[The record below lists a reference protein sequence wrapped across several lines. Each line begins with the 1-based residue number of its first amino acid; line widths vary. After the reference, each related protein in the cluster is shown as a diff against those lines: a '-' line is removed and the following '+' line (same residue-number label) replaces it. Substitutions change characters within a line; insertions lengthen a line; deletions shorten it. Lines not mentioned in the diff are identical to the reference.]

1 VVVTSLL
8 MLSILCFREMPGFGT
23 NLATHFPLSMSFNA
37 EYFSFLA
44 FFCTRY
50 NLFPVVFSQAVEAG
64 FEVIDPEETGL
75 GGEGMKSA
83 AQKRKEKKE
92 RQKQKEEK
100 KPEPPA
106 STNALASVEAP
117 TAVAAE
123 AKTGGTEVVIVG

>member
-1 VVVTSLL
+1 
-8 MLSILCFREMPGFGT
+8 
-23 NLATHFPLSMSFNA
+23 
-37 EYFSFLA
+37 
-44 FFCTRY
+44 
-50 NLFPVVFSQAVEAG
+50 LFFSQAVEAG

-75 GGEGMKSA
+75 GEGMKSA

-92 RQKQKEEK
+92 RQKQKEDK

-106 STNALASVEAP
+106 STAALASVEAP

>member
-1 VVVTSLL
+1 
-8 MLSILCFREMPGFGT
+8 MF
-23 NLATHFPLSMSFNA
+23 
-37 EYFSFLA
+37 
-44 FFCTRY
+44 
-50 NLFPVVFSQAVEAG
+50 FSQAVEAG

-106 STNALASVEAP
+106 STATVAPVEAP
-117 TAVAAE
+117 TAVVAE
-123 AKTGGTEVVIVG
+123 AKTGGEREVIVRYWVLLRFDQDHRHPKQEVRRLTCPGWESIPGLQGGRRAF